1 MKVKGSL
8 DVSELYDLVF
18 KFDECVDTS
27 FKETTTELDTIRSC
41 LSRQGQE
48 IANLEGSY
56 DILEKEIKTLRELL
70 KSLQEMGEK
79 DKEQNPTPAG
89 IYSKESV
96 GKVT

>member
-18 KFDECVDTS
+18 KFDECVNTS
-27 FKETTTELDTIRSC
+27 FKETATELDTIRSC

-56 DILEKEIKTLRELL
+56 DILEKEIKSLRELL